1 MTKHTL
7 FLTTI
12 LLLMCTALQAQTTF
26 EVNKILYSVIS
37 EEEKTVE
44 IINQQKYN
52 SIKNLD
58 IPEQVT
64 YNRNTYTVIAIADRA
79 FEGLS
84 NLRIIKIPNTIE
96 SIGNYA
102 FSGCS
107 KFESITIPNNL
118 KTIGV
123 GAFENCNTSSFT
135 EIRIP
140 DGVKVISQDAFKGC
154 GSLRTVTLP
163 SYLTTIEE
171 NAFNGCP
178 ITTLT
183 IPSTVTSIKDGAFA
197 NTNNKITTITS
208 HIAADDLQPIS
219 TTAFTN
225 PGSIDL
231 NVPFGAKEKYAA
243 TEGWSQFNIIDPA
256 DSGNSGDPD
265 NPDEPVV
272 IPHFDLAVSS
282 VGYASLYLGSN
293 AVIPEE
299 LEVYIASEII
309 GEHIILEQV
318 TGILP
323 ANTGVIV
330 KAGEGTYAFNYT
342 ADKATAIG
350 TNLLAGSVEEKKIYG
365 DYYVL
370 GVVDGVVGLYL
381 TEEFQN
387 NGYFTNGANKAY
399 LETDDLSTVSK
410 SAGFTFQFGGT
421 TAIEETANDTNGNV
435 YYDLMGRRIESP
447 TRGIY
452 ILGGKKVFVK

>member
-12 LLLMCTALQAQTTF
+12 LLLLCTALQAQSSF
-26 EVNKILYSVIS
+26 EVGYY
-37 EEEKTVE
+37 TYE
-44 IINQQKYN
+44 IISGTN
-52 SIKNLD
+52 SVGVTNFDTGNNGKIKEINV
-58 IPEQVT
+58 PSEVT
-64 YNRNTYTVIAIADRA
+64 YNNTKYTVVAIGERV
-79 FEGLS
+79 FEGLKVGT
-84 NLRIIKIPNTIE
+84 IIIPHTIE
-96 SIGNYA
+96 SIGDYA
-102 FSGCS
+102 FSNCNKVIG
-107 KFESITIPNNL
+107 FIIPNNL
-118 KTIGV
+118 KTIGK
-123 GAFENCNTSSFT
+123 GAFQGSSLT
-135 EIRIP
+135 ELRIP
-140 DGVKVISQDAFKGC
+140 DGVKVISQDAFNGC
-154 GSLRTVTLP
+154 SSLRTVTLP

-171 NAFNGCP
+171 NAFNDCA

-197 NTNNKITTITS
+197 NNDITTITS
-208 HIAADDLQPIS
+208 HIAADNLQPIS
-219 TTAFTN
+219 TTAFTS
-225 PGSIDL
+225 PSSIDL

-243 TEGWSQFNIIDPA
+243 TEGWSQFNIIDLA
-256 DSGNSGDPD
+256 DSGNSGDSGD
-265 NPDEPVV
+265 PDEPVV

-330 KAGEGTYAFNYT
+330 KAEEGTYAFNYT

-381 TEEFQN
+381 TEEYEQN
-387 NGYFTNGANKAY
+387 KYFTNGANKAY

-421 TAIEETANDTNGNV
+421 TAIEETVNDTNDNV
-435 YYDLMGRRIESP
+435 YYDLMGRRIENP